1 MTTLNRHQIRQAAF
15 QSVFGLAMNPEADVE
30 AVVQQVLDGD
40 PEIAWED
47 ELPADL
53 LVLVNGV
60 VDHADE
66 LDLII
71 SEHLATGWT
80 FDRLNLADVVLMRV
94 AMYETKYMD
103 TPAKIA
109 LNEALQLAHD
119 FTDDQSRKFINGILN
134 KVLTLGE

>member
-30 AVVQQVLDGD
+30 AVIQQVLDGD

-53 LVLVNGV
+53 LALVNGV

-66 LDLII
+66 LDLTI
-71 SEHLATGWT
+71 SDHLAAGWT
-80 FDRLNLADVVLMRV
+80 IDRLNLADVVLMRV

-119 FTDDQSRKFINGILN
+119 FTDEQSRKFINGILN